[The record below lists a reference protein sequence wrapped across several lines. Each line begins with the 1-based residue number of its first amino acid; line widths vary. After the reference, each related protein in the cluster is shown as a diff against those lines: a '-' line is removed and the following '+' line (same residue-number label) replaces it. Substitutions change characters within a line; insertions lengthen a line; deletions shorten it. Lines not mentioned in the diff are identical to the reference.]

1 MKKERL
7 LAAVHGP
14 ADFPAKTG
22 NLVAFGGRSN
32 VGKSSLLNSLL
43 RSPVARISK
52 TPGRTKAIYLFDSE
66 AGWVA
71 ADLPGF
77 GFAAVSRGDR
87 AAWKEL
93 AASLFEEKRPLLTV
107 QLIDPRIPTSD
118 FDLDFRDYLRDLA
131 LRSACVATKADRLN
145 QSERSQARA
154 RLEKEFGDVLFV
166 STRTGEGIEALR
178 KRIQKE
184 LPHGETPKE
193 RN

>member
-14 ADFPAKTG
+14 GDFPRAAGK
-22 NLVAFGGRSN
+22 LVAFGGRSN
-32 VGKSSLLNSLL
+32 VGKSSLLNALL
-43 RSPVARISK
+43 RIPVARVSK
-52 TPGRTKAIYLFDSE
+52 SPGRTRAVYLFDSK
-66 AGWVA
+66 AGWIA

-77 GFAAVSRGDR
+77 GFAAASRAER

-93 AASLFEEKRPLLTV
+93 ATGLFEGNAPLLTV

-145 QSERSQARA
+145 QSERSHARA
-154 RLEKEFGDVLFV
+154 RLEKEFGEVLFV
-166 STRTGEGIEALR
+166 SSRTGEGIETLR

-184 LPHGETPKE
+184 LD
-193 RN
+193 

>member
-1 MKKERL
+1 MNKERL

-14 ADFPAKTG
+14 RDFPPKIG
-22 NLVAFGGRSN
+22 NLIAFGGRSN
-32 VGKSSLLNSLL
+32 VGKSSLLNALL
-43 RSPVARISK
+43 KLPVARISK
-52 TPGRTKAIYLFDSE
+52 TPGRTRAIYLFDST
-66 AGWVA
+66 AGWIA

-77 GFAAVSRGDR
+77 GFAAVSRDDR
-87 AAWKEL
+87 ASWKEL
-93 AASLFEEKRPLLTV
+93 AATLFEGKRPLLTI

-131 LRSACVATKADRLN
+131 LRSACIATKADRLN

-166 STRTGEGIEALR
+166 SSRTGEGIEALR

-184 LPHGETPKE
+184 LPNGETPKK
-193 RN
+193 RH

>member
-7 LAAVHGP
+7 LAAVHGRD
-14 ADFPAKTG
+14 DFPPKMV

-32 VGKSSLLNSLL
+32 VGKSSLLNALL
-43 RSPVARISK
+43 KIPVARISK
-52 TPGRTKAIYLFDSE
+52 TPGRTRAIYLFDSN
-66 AGWVA
+66 AGWIA

-77 GFAAVSRGDR
+77 GFAAVSRDDR
-87 AAWKEL
+87 ASWKEL
-93 AASLFEEKRPLLTV
+93 AATLFEGKRPLLTV

-145 QSERSQARA
+145 QSERSQAKA

-166 STRTGEGIEALR
+166 SSRTGEGIEALR

-184 LPHGETPKE
+184 LPNGETPQK
-193 RN
+193 RY

>member
-1 MKKERL
+1 MNKERL

-14 ADFPAKTG
+14 RDFPPKIA

-32 VGKSSLLNSLL
+32 VGKSSLLNALL
-43 RSPVARISK
+43 KLPVARISK
-52 TPGRTKAIYLFDSE
+52 TPGRTRAIYLFDSR
-66 AGWVA
+66 AGWIA

-77 GFAAVSRGDR
+77 GFAAGSRDDR
-87 AAWKEL
+87 ASWKEL
-93 AASLFEEKRPLLTV
+93 VASLFEGKRPLLTI

-131 LRSACVATKADRLN
+131 LRSACIATKADRLN
-145 QSERSQARA
+145 QSERSQAKA

-166 STRTGEGIEALR
+166 SSRTGEGIESLR

-184 LPHGETPKE
+184 LPNGETPKK

>member
-14 ADFPAKTG
+14 GDFPPLVR

-32 VGKSSLLNSLL
+32 VGKSSLLNALL
-43 RSPVARISK
+43 KAPVARTSK
-52 TPGRTKAIYLFDSE
+52 APGRTRAIYLFDSN

-77 GFAAVSRGDR
+77 GFAAASRGER
-87 AAWKEL
+87 ASWKTL
-93 AASLFEEKRPLLTV
+93 ASALFEEQSPLLTV

-131 LRSACVATKADRLN
+131 LLSTCVATKADRLN
-145 QSERSQARA
+145 QSERSHARA

-166 STRTGEGIEALR
+166 SSRTGEGIEVLR

-184 LPHGETPKE
+184 LPDGETF
-193 RN
+193 

>member
-1 MKKERL
+1 MNKERL

-14 ADFPAKTG
+14 RDFPPKID

-43 RSPVARISK
+43 KLPVARISK
-52 TPGRTKAIYLFDSE
+52 TPGRTRAIYLFDSR
-66 AGWVA
+66 AGWIA

-77 GFAAVSRGDR
+77 GFAAGSRDDR
-87 AAWKEL
+87 ASWKEL
-93 AASLFEEKRPLLTV
+93 VASLFEGKRPLLTI

-131 LRSACVATKADRLN
+131 LRSACIATKADRLN
-145 QSERSQARA
+145 QSERSQAKA

-166 STRTGEGIEALR
+166 SSRTGEGIEALR

-184 LPHGETPKE
+184 LPNGETPKK

>member
-7 LAAVHGP
+7 LAAVHGTS
-14 ADFPAKTG
+14 DFPREVR

-32 VGKSSLLNSLL
+32 VGKSSLLNALL
-43 RSPVARISK
+43 REPVARVSK
-52 TPGRTKAIYLFDSE
+52 TPGRTRAIYLFDTH
-66 AGWVA
+66 AGWTA

-77 GFAAVSRGDR
+77 GFASGAREER
-87 AAWKEL
+87 ASWKEL
-93 AASLFEEKRPLLTV
+93 AAALFEGNAPLLTV
-107 QLIDPRIPTSD
+107 QLIDSRIPTSD

-145 QSERSQARA
+145 QSERSHARA

-166 STRTGEGIEALR
+166 SSRTGEGIEILR

-184 LPHGETPKE
+184 LH
-193 RN
+193 